1 MIPITIFLFIYLA
14 FVVLIIVYGLFNL
27 FHVVR
32 HGHLDAALYFAT
44 ISFILIFIVALFG
57 SYLLLRKVD
66 WSQKLNV
73 TGAASFNQV
82 PDTNF

>member
-14 FVVLIIVYGLFNL
+14 FVGLIVIYGLFNL
-27 FHVVR
+27 FHVIR

-44 ISFILIFIVALFG
+44 ITFLLVFVVALFG
-57 SYLLLRKVD
+57 SYMLLRKVD
-66 WSQKLNV
+66 WSQKINI
-73 TGAASFNQV
+73 TGLSSFNQV